1 MPVKQEPEGLELS
14 DVFAVEDEFG
24 FTSYLA
30 EPEPEPDTQENCEK
44 LITAARE
51 SKTDELRGYIQTG
64 VDVNGSSIDGDMTAL
79 LWAAYNGNHDIVRL
93 LIDAG
98 ASLAL

>member
-1 MPVKQEPEGLELS
+1 MPVKQAPESLERLRARAPELF
-14 DVFAVEDEFG
+14 DVFACEDEVG

-30 EPEPEPDTQENCEK
+30 EPEPEPETQENREPSWVGEMR

-64 VDVNGSSIDGDMTAL
+64 VDVNGTRHANPRWMLG
-79 LWAAYNGNHDIVRL
+79 VR
-93 LIDAG
+93 
-98 ASLAL
+98 